1 MSGPVDFAEANRA
14 GLGLIRSWLPEGR
27 QEGDE
32 WVALNPTRD
41 DKRPGSFKINL
52 KSGTWA
58 DFATNA
64 KGRDPVSLYA
74 YLHDLKQAAAARA
87 ILGQEPAGAG
97 GNGHE
102 RQEAEKAIVWI
113 LPIPPE
119 REAEVKAEA
128 RAKWT
133 DQWGSWAASWEY
145 QDDEGRL
152 LCIRA
157 RYDKASGGK
166 EIIPFGLTAEGP
178 KAGDP
183 FKGGL
188 RPLYGLPALAGA
200 PDDAPVLLVE
210 GEKCAEVAAA
220 YLREAGLPH
229 VVMTWPG
236 GSKAKKKLIDW
247 TRLKGRRVLLWPDN
261 DAPGREAMAE
271 IAAVLRSLDCRVA
284 TLEPPAELPEHGD
297 IADLNE
303 AGWSAK
309 QIGELVESAEL
320 VKSLPDLAA
329 EAGAVLACV
338 ADIQTRP
345 LSWVWPG
352 RIPAGKLTL
361 LVGDPGLG
369 KSVLTLDLA
378 SRITRGTPWPDK
390 SGRCEL
396 GNVVLLSAEDD
407 PEDTI
412 RPRLEAAGA
421 DLLRVF
427 ILRSVIRADG
437 KEHAFSLTEDLAK
450 LRACITPETRMVIV
464 DPLSAYMGEGIDSHR
479 DTAVRAVL
487 APLAQ
492 LAADT
497 RVAVGGVSHLNKAGR
512 AGIYRIQGS
521 IAFGAAARAVW
532 AVCKDPDDPTRCMF
546 LPVKNN
552 LAPQGSGLLFEL
564 KDAGGHP
571 VVHWGDPI
579 ATDARSVMELEA
591 ETGGRSADR
600 PGVRKQAL
608 EVLRAAGRPMKGKEL
623 AEAMGKT
630 EGAVWKLME
639 RLHQADLIE
648 HSPEGYTLCA

>member
-1 MSGPVDFAEANRA
+1 MSAPVIFSEANRV
-14 GLGLIRSWLPEGR
+14 GLGLIRSWLPDGR

-41 DKRPGSFKINL
+41 DKRTGSFKINL
-52 KSGTWA
+52 ETGVWS
-58 DFATNA
+58 DFATGD
-64 KGRDPVSLYA
+64 KGGDAVSLYA
-74 YLHDLKQAAAARA
+74 YLHGLKQAEAARA
-87 ILGQEPAGAG
+87 ILGQDPAGAG

-102 RQEAEKAIVWI
+102 RQEREKPPAWI

-119 REAEVKAEA
+119 REAAVRAYT
-128 RAKWT
+128 RAKGT
-133 DQWGSWAASWEY
+133 EQWGSWAASWEY
-145 QDDEGRL
+145 RDAQGRL

-157 RYDKASGGK
+157 RYNDASGGK
-166 EIIPFGLTAEGP
+166 QIIPFGLTAEGP
-178 KAGDP
+178 RARDP
-183 FKGGL
+183 FKGKPA
-188 RPLYGLPALAGA
+188 PLYNLPALAA
-200 PDDAPVLLVE
+200 ASHEAPVLLVE
-210 GEKCAEVAAA
+210 GEKCADVAAG
-220 YLREAGLPH
+220 YMREGLPF
-229 VVMTWPG
+229 VAMTWPG
-236 GSKAKKKLIDW
+236 GCQAKKANIDW
-247 TRLKGRRVLLWPDN
+247 SPLKGRRVTLWPDK
-261 DAPGREAMAE
+261 DQPGREAMAE
-271 IAAVLRSLDCRVA
+271 IAAVLRSLGCRVS
-284 TLEPPAELPEHGD
+284 TLEPPAELPEGGD
-297 IADLNE
+297 VADLNE

-309 QIGELVESAEL
+309 QIGEFVESAEL
-320 VKSLPDLAA
+320 QKSLPELAA
-329 EAGAVLACV
+329 EAGAVLDCV
-338 ADIQTRP
+338 ADIQARP

-369 KSVLTLDLA
+369 KSVLTLDLTA
-378 SRITRGTPWPDK
+378 RITRGALWPDK